1 MEILQRF
8 GNESPTDRAIRVV
21 LGLILAV
28 AGYFVGAGMTVSV
41 VLYVLA
47 AILIVTGLVG
57 F

>member
-1 MEILQRF
+1 MGILQRL

-21 LGLILAV
+21 LGSMFAV
-28 AGYFVGAGMTVSV
+28 AGYFVGASLTLSIVF
-41 VLYVLA
+41 YVLA